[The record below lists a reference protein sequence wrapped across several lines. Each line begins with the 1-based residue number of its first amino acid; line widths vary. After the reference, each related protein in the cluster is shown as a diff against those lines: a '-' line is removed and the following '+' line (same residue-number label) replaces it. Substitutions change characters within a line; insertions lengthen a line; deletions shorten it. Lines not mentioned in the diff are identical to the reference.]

1 MDPISLAI
9 ITAVAVGITA
19 GSGKVSEQAVVDAY
33 NGLKSLIKRKFGDT
47 SEVAKAVEGVETRP
61 ESDARKADLKEEV
74 GLAKANDDA
83 EIVKA
88 AQELLEKIKQQ
99 PGGVQQVQQ
108 IASGNYIA
116 QASHG
121 GTASVNIDQLTQDKK

>member
-9 ITAVAVGITA
+9 ITAIAAGVTA
-19 GSGKVSEQAVVDAY
+19 ASGKVAEQAVVDAY
-33 NGLKSLIKRKFGDT
+33 NGLKSLIKRKFGDN
-47 SEVAKAVEGVETRP
+47 SEVTKAVEGVEARP
-61 ESDARKADLKEEV
+61 ESDARKAALKEEV
-74 GLAKANDDA
+74 ELAKASDDA

-99 PGGVQQVQQ
+99 PGGAQQVQQ

-121 GTASVNIDQLTQDKK
+121 GQASVKVNRPSQDKK